1 MAEDDCLLCAKQR
14 GEGPLVSPVIYADDL
29 VVVTH
34 RATGSLGYVF
44 LETTRHV
51 PYVHQL
57 TGAEAAAIGGIR
69 TRVAAALAA
78 ELDVEYVFTMV
89 VGTGVAHFHEHVF
102 VRHVGTPPDLPWA
115 VPWVDAPTGDI
126 GSLVDRLRAR
136 LSDRAEPAVPPLD
149 QQ

>member
-1 MAEDDCLLCAKQR
+1 MEADDDCPLCAKQR
-14 GEGPLVSPVIYADDL
+14 GEGPLVCPVVYADDL

-44 LETTRHV
+44 IETTRHV

-57 TGAEAAAIGGIR
+57 TDAEAAAVGRIR

-78 ELDVEYVFTMV
+78 ELPVEHVFTMV

-102 VRHVGTPPDLPWA
+102 VRHVGTPPELAWGEA
-115 VPWVDAPTGDI
+115 WSDAPTGDI
-126 GSLVDRLRAR
+126 GLLVAKLRAR
-136 LSDRAEPAVPPLD
+136 LVG
-149 QQ
+149 